1 MVLRVRACTFLWR
14 PLVAFLSP
22 NTNFLEGN
30 MITIRKIILGP
41 PSAALLV
48 AGFGSVAPAMAMI
61 SRNHTD
67 G

>member
-1 MVLRVRACTFLWR
+1 
-14 PLVAFLSP
+14 
-22 NTNFLEGN
+22 